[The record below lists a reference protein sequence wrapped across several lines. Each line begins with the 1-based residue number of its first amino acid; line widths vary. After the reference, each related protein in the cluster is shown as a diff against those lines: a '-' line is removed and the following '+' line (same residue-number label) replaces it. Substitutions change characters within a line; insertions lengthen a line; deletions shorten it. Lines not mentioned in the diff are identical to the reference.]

1 MTPNDHCK
9 HYHYSWM
16 ESYSLQLLQQPPA
29 AAAAVA
35 AVGVAFGADAS
46 PAVDVDAAE
55 TAVELAAESWE
66 AHLHWP
72 LHLV

>member
-29 AAAAVA
+29 AGAG
-35 AVGVAFGADAS
+35 AVGVASGADAS
-46 PAVDVDAAE
+46 PAADAAE

-66 AHLHWP
+66 AHSQWP

>member
-29 AAAAVA
+29 AAAGAA
-35 AVGVAFGADAS
+35 AVGVASGADAS
-46 PAVDVDAAE
+46 PAVDAAE

-66 AHLHWP
+66 AHSQWP

>member
-29 AAAAVA
+29 AAAA
-35 AVGVAFGADAS
+35 AVGVGVASGSDAS
-46 PAVDVDAAE
+46 PAVDAE
-55 TAVELAAESWE
+55 TAFELAAESWE
-66 AHLHWP
+66 AHSQWP